1 MARDGAVAEARMSF
15 GLRVGECLDEDL
27 EDMACCGWVYV
38 VDMYDDGL
46 VICMMR
52 YKDRIPNSRRSRCVE
67 EAM

>member
-27 EDMACCGWVYV
+27 EDMACGWVYV
-38 VDMYDDGL
+38 IDMYDDGL

-52 YKDRIPNSRRSRCVE
+52 YKDRIPNSRRCMCVQ